1 MAVCASDLISW
12 TGCLVQAKRK
22 EIDAAKKDIDSNT
35 RQLKTTEG
43 EIATAT
49 KSHRSLQL
57 TTKVFKRNEEQFP
70 VFKPS
75 HIHFRGEP

>member
-57 TTKVFKRNEEQFP
+57 TTKVFDRNEEQFR
-70 VFKPS
+70 VSKPS
-75 HIHFRGEP
+75 HRHFRGEP